1 MSMSNYMSTVEVKV
15 HIEVNFNW
23 SGKQSLST
31 GVELKN
37 RGGRD
42 GGKGELS
49 QGPPGPQGGVDSS
62 DGNYDRV

>member
-1 MSMSNYMSTVEVKV
+1 MSNYMSTVEVKV

-31 GVELKN
+31 GVELKTAAVGAEE
-37 RGGRD
+37 RASCRRA
-42 GGKGELS
+42 
-49 QGPPGPQGGVDSS
+49 PPGPQGGVDSS